1 MAADFF
7 LSRDRLSHSSV
18 LSFFSF
24 PVVLLPRL
32 LPSPPCSSTIVLLII
47 SKDQSGSTRKTERL
61 SLPAAAVAADDPVA
75 CFLFQ
80 PATAA
85 AAALTVWP

>member
-1 MAADFF
+1 VAADFF

-47 SKDQSGSTRKTERL
+47 SKDQSGSTRKTECL
-61 SLPAAAVAADDPVA
+61 SLPAAVAADDPVV

>member
-1 MAADFF
+1 
-7 LSRDRLSHSSV
+7 
-18 LSFFSF
+18 
-24 PVVLLPRL
+24 VLLPRL

-61 SLPAAAVAADDPVA
+61 SLPAAADDPVV

-85 AAALTVWP
+85 AAALTVWQ